1 MSNAERGR
9 CHMKV
14 VLDLKLVCQKD
25 NKYLERILEKNHLRG
40 PFQENKIGADLYIIW
55 FKTWL
60 VRSY

>member
-1 MSNAERGR
+1 
-9 CHMKV
+9 MKI